1 MVLGLVGSVGLAS
14 WGSGLVER
22 QGVLGLAQAE
32 EVEETRIVNVLVVG
46 DDSREGLTPSQV
58 REFGTG
64 QAEGNRTDSVML
76 LQLEVNGDG
85 RAAALSFPRD
95 LRVKRCDG
103 SVGKINAAYTIGVER
118 EGDGPS
124 CLVNTVNDLTGIPIH
139 HYVEVSFAGFVN
151 IVDAIGGVGL
161 YLDQPIADE
170 KAHIDLPAGCVRL
183 TGADALGFV
192 RARYVDND
200 FGRIARQQRFVKE
213 TLREAT
219 SLGVLA
225 NPQKLVRLVEAAAGA
240 VRTDE
245 HLGIAQMKEL
255 AQGMRAASADKLQ
268 VHTVPS
274 TDERVA
280 GGWYVVQLPQQARQL
295 YASFRSGEVLEGL
308 PTETEVPTP
317 PVEVLNAS
325 GTKGLAAAAAEL
337 LRARDIPVG
346 EVGNADVAGMT
357 QSQVRYAPH
366 LEKAAAKIANLLGG
380 AELVAGEATDG
391 LVAELGTD
399 VDAADLRK
407 RAAATPRVK
416 KESEPATGTPPPSAA
431 TYRGAKEA
439 DVDC

>member
-1 MVLGLVGSVGLAS
+1 MIGVVGSVSLAS
-14 WGSGLVER
+14 WGSGLIER
-22 QGVLGLAQAE
+22 QGVGGLAQAQAQE
-32 EVEETRIVNVLVVG
+32 EKRIVNVLVVG
-46 DDSREGLTPSQV
+46 DDSREGLTQTQISA
-58 REFGTG
+58 FGTG

-76 LQLEVNGDG
+76 LQLEVNGEG

-103 SVGKINAAYTIGVER
+103 SVGRINAAFTIGAES

-124 CLVNTVNDLTGIPIH
+124 CLVETVNDLTGIPIH
-139 HYVEVSFAGFVN
+139 HYVEVSFAGFVQV
-151 IVDAIGGVGL
+151 VDAIGGVGL

-192 RARYVDND
+192 RARHVDND

-219 SLGVLA
+219 SLGVLG

-245 HLGIAQMKEL
+245 HLGIPQMRDL
-255 AQGMRAASADKLQ
+255 AEGMRAASADKLQ

-274 TDERVA
+274 TDERVGRA
-280 GGWYVVQLPQQARQL
+280 WYVVELPEQAKQL
-295 YASFRSGEVLEGL
+295 YRSFRNGTVLEGT
-308 PTETEVPTP
+308 PEQTEAPTP
-317 PVEVLNAS
+317 PVDVRNGS
-325 GTKGLAAAAAEL
+325 GTKGVAAAAAEL
-337 LRARDIPVG
+337 LRARGIPVG
-346 EVGNADVAGMT
+346 EVGNAAEDGLV
-357 QSQVRYAPH
+357 QSRVLYPPH
-366 LEKAAAKIANLLGG
+366 LEKAAAKIASLLGG
-380 AELVAGEATDG
+380 ADLAVGEASDG
-391 LVAELGTD
+391 LVVELGSD

-416 KESEPATGTPPPSAA
+416 RAPQPSGKTPPSAA
-431 TYRGAKEA
+431 TYRGAGET